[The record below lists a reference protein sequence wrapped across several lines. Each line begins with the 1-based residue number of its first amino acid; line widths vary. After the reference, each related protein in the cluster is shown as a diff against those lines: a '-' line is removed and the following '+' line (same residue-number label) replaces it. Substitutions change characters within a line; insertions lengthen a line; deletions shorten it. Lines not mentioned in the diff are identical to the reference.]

1 MVQPLG
7 TCSAQDLMTDPAVEG
22 LMLIEGLMGGG
33 LGFLCASPKAGKS
46 WLAMEVSICVATG
59 KPLWCYEVQRGCV
72 LHIPLEGTYERLRR
86 RLWLIA
92 DEVDGNLFF
101 ATRAEGL
108 GGGLLDQLAM
118 FHGDHPDLGLVVIDT
133 MQIVRSTTRDY
144 SYSSDYRELSELER
158 FADDHGITVLLIH
171 HTRKMGD
178 SDVMNTVSGT
188 NAVTGAADFTW
199 VLTKDR
205 NSADAELTVTG
216 RDIEQRKLD
225 LTFEDRQWKL
235 VKDSSMEEIAAA
247 RIPVCVSQVVDFTRQ
262 NGTWEGQT
270 SELLAEIG
278 SGDVSVASFGKFL
291 AQHSA
296 HLEKNGIRYSKRR
309 TMAGSRIT
317 LELLA
322 DDYDG
327 NGSYGSDSQGH
338 DLLPQLSL
346 LPYE

>member
-1 MVQPLG
+1 MVQPLE
-7 TCSAQDLMTDPAVEG
+7 TRSAQDLMTDPAVEKP
-22 LMLIEGLMGGG
+22 MLIEGLMSGG
-33 LGFLCASPKAGKS
+33 LGFLCASPKSGKS
-46 WLAMEVSICVATG
+46 WLAMDVSVCVATG
-59 KPLWCYEVQRGCV
+59 RPLWGHEVRKSCV
-72 LHIPLEGTYERLRR
+72 LHIPLEDTYERLRK

-92 DEVDGNLFF
+92 DEVDGSLFF

-108 GGGLLDQLAM
+108 GSGLLDQLAM
-118 FHGDHPDLGLVVIDT
+118 FYGDHPDLGLVVIDT
-133 MQIVRSTTRDY
+133 MQMVRSTMRDY
-144 SYSSDYRELSELER
+144 SYSSDYRELSELKR
-158 FADDHGITVLLIH
+158 FADDHDITVLLIH

-199 VLTKDR
+199 VLTKKNRD
-205 NSADAELTVTG
+205 SVDAELSVTG
-216 RDIEQRKLD
+216 RDIEQRKLE
-225 LTFEDRQWKL
+225 LAFEDYRWRL
-235 VKDSSMEEIAAA
+235 VKDTGREELAAA
-247 RIPVCVSQVVDFTRQ
+247 SIPACVNQAIGFVHR

-278 SGDVSVASFGKFL
+278 GDISVASFGKFL